1 MPNNSPRSSKPQKPK
16 SNPIFTVIY
25 VVGIALAVGGYVFT
39 DASGYLIPG
48 LVPLS
53 LAAVI
58 ITYAVEHYQ
67 KNRAN
72 RDGML
77 VPQMVII
84 GILAAI
90 NVVSGLM
97 QIYAAMVS

>member
-1 MPNNSPRSSKPQKPK
+1 MPNNTPKKKKQSP
-16 SNPIFTVIY
+16 IITLLY

-48 LVPLS
+48 LSPLA

-58 ITYAVEHYQ
+58 LTYTWQHYQ
-67 KNRAN
+67 KHKDN

-77 VPQMVII
+77 LPQMT
-84 GILAAI
+84 ILAIMALI
-90 NVVSGLM
+90 NIVSGGM
-97 QIYAAMVS
+97 QIYAFLVS